1 MNPSDKDRLYLTLL
15 LVMLV
20 ALDIGLGV
28 AILLHG
34 KANFSELFK
43 HLKP

>member
-1 MNPSDKDRLYLTLL
+1 MEKSDKDRLYLTLL

-20 ALDIGLGV
+20 VLDIGLGV

-34 KANFSELFK
+34 EANFPELLK
-43 HLKP
+43 HLKA

>member
-1 MNPSDKDRLYLTLL
+1 MEKSDKDALYLTLL

-20 ALDIGLGV
+20 VLDIGVGV

-34 KANFSELFK
+34 KANFPELLK
-43 HLKP
+43 HLKS